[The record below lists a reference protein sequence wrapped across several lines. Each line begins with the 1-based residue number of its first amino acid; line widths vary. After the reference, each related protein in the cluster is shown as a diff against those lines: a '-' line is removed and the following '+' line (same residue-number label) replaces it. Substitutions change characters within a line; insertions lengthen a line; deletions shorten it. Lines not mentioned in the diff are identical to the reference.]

1 VSTTIEPEPILV
13 TKTRAKQLIDVGDT
27 LFTQLVKDGVIKL
40 VRLGAGRRDLVDYRS
55 LKALPEQHAATTP
68 TDRP

>member
-1 VSTTIEPEPILV
+1 MSTTTEPEPILV

-40 VRLGAGRRDLVDYRS
+40 VSLGAGRREMVDYRS
-55 LKALPEQHAATTP
+55 LKALPEQHLVAT
-68 TDRP
+68 D